1 MAIPDLPKI
10 PVTPDTLPP
19 YKTSFSAVGV
29 GMATPPSDKK
39 AFSPADG
46 APGGNEVLRTSGITK
61 LTPEILRQHKG
72 VSFVGVSTVFLC
84 HDGNSKIFLSKR
96 SKNTRD
102 EHGRWTPG
110 AGGLKHGQSLV
121 ENIRRELKEE
131 NAADALKIDFLG
143 YTDVFRMLDEST
155 PTHWLVM
162 NFAVLVDPRQMK
174 INEPD
179 MFDDSGWFTLET
191 LPSPLHSQFNNFLKK
206 YRTTLSKI
214 IGENK

>member
-1 MAIPDLPKI
+1 MAIEKLSAE
-10 PVTPDTLPP
+10 TLR
-19 YKTSFSAVGV
+19 K
-29 GMATPPSDKK
+29 
-39 AFSPADG
+39 
-46 APGGNEVLRTSGITK
+46 
-61 LTPEILRQHKG
+61 HKG

-84 HDGNSKIFLSKR
+84 YDGNGKIFLSKR
-96 SKNTRD
+96 SKNSRD

-131 NAADALKIDFLG
+131 NAAKALKIDYLG
-143 YTDVFRMLDEST
+143 YMDVFRKSKAGD
-155 PTHWLVM
+155 PTHWLAM
-162 NFAVLVDPRQMK
+162 NFVVLVDPSQMK

-206 YRTTLSKI
+206 YRTKLSKI